1 MLSIG
6 LNKSI
11 QDKVERGSFEMES
24 ITMLKSKGPRIEPCG
39 TPEVTLIS
47 LEVVP
52 SSTTL
57 CFLPER

>member
-1 MLSIG
+1 
-6 LNKSI
+6 
-11 QDKVERGSFEMES
+11 MES